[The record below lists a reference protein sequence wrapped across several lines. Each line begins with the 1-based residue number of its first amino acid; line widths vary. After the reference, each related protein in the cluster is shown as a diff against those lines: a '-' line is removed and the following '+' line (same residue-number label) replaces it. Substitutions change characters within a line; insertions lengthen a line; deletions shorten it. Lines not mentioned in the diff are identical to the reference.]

1 MAFVSMLN
9 RHRKPWM
16 ERYEP
21 ALYADPRFVLL
32 RSVPLSHL
40 RSLSK
45 MRLLLPWHAT
55 PWCPVLSSC
64 RFTRSPRPWRTETP
78 GAWGGVRDVERRQ
91 CPPSVASASKD
102 TARYSWLF
110 DSWEGLPEPT
120 QEDVLFDGKAGQTG
134 WAADHQKKIRKL
146 LLQKAA
152 VAPVK
157 GSSVRGW
164 VDDVIPAR
172 KCTIGPI
179 LYRLLDCDWHHST
192 QVDHRIV

>member
-1 MAFVSMLN
+1 MARNALVSC
-9 RHRKPWM
+9 PI
-16 ERYEP
+16 
-21 ALYADPRFVLL
+21 
-32 RSVPLSHL
+32 
-40 RSLSK
+40 
-45 MRLLLPWHAT
+45 LLPIHEIA
-55 PWCPVLSSC
+55 SSMEN
-64 RFTRSPRPWRTETP
+64 RDAGRMGWSAGRGTE
-78 GAWGGVRDVERRQ
+78 AVS
-91 CPPSVASASKD
+91 PSVASASKD

-152 VAPVK
+152 VCP
-157 GSSVRGW
+157 GQGFICEGM

-179 LYRLLDCDWHHST
+179 SYRLLDCDWHHST